1 MLSCHFLVQVK
12 KNCNALWA
20 IIRLYTAL
28 ACPISS
34 CEVLDKQHGRQVW
47 RRVELFKADDVPLPQ
62 GWPTVERFV
71 KIRRWGVRNA
81 RPFDETSIY
90 MLSKPI
96 NCAYTVGQL
105 VQQHW
110 SVENNLHWV
119 KDVNF
124 GEDKMSWITPRNAA
138 TIAMLNNVAMNLLRV
153 ARLKPTKDNLA
164 MLCNNIPRLVR
175 ILNET

>member
-1 MLSCHFLVQVK
+1 
-12 KNCNALWA
+12 
-20 IIRLYTAL
+20 
-28 ACPISS
+28 
-34 CEVLDKQHGRQVW
+34 
-47 RRVELFKADDVPLPQ
+47 
-62 GWPTVERFV
+62 
-71 KIRRWGVRNA
+71 
-81 RPFDETSIY
+81 